1 VEDKM
6 IKKKALITIL
16 VAGLLVFA
24 TNVFALSP
32 GTPFTF
38 ADAVFPGAT
47 NIWTHSITTFAPSL
61 SGSEPLK
68 ITSADLYLDLTFTP
82 AWYDLGG
89 GQGVYLYVGTPSLDS
104 FYIGNTLIY
113 GTSTPGQVNI
123 SWLALITNPSALNA
137 IADKQAQII
146 LTSNFGTLNNV
157 NFSYLHGE
165 GVVGPEPISML
176 LVGVGIAGLPVAGR
190 FRRFIKKG

>member
-1 VEDKM
+1 M
-6 IKKKALITIL
+6 LKKKGFIAILI
-16 VAGLLVFA
+16 AGLLIFA
-24 TNVFALSP
+24 AANVFALSP

-47 NIWTHSITTFAPSL
+47 NTWTHSIASFTPSL
-61 SGSEPLK
+61 SGNEPLN
-68 ITSADLYLDLTFTP
+68 ITSADLYLNLTFTP
-82 AWYDLGG
+82 AWFDLGG
-89 GQGVYLYVGTPSLDS
+89 GQGVYLYVGSPSLDGY
-104 FYIGNTLIY
+104 YIGNSFIY
-113 GTSTPGQVNI
+113 GTSTPGQVTAN
-123 SWLALITNPSALNA
+123 WLTLITNPSALNA
-137 IADKQAQII
+137 IADKQAQIL
-146 LTSNFGTLNNV
+146 LTSNYGTLNSV